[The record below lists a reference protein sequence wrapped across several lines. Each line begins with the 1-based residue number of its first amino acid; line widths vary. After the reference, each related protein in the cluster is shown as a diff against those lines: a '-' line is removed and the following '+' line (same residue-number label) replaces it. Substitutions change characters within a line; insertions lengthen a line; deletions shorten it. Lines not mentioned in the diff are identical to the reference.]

1 MVYDVVQI
9 VGIVKV
15 CYFRLKMYV
24 TVLFSFFLNLNLNLN
39 SLLVKRQIDNPS
51 PGAVTGGN

>member
-1 MVYDVVQI
+1 MFKPNLIARKVEINVIPLMLHTNSIPNVV
-9 VGIVKV
+9 
-15 CYFRLKMYV
+15 FD
-24 TVLFSFFLNLNLNLN
+24 LNLNLN

>member
-1 MVYDVVQI
+1 MGTGEDS
-9 VGIVKV
+9 G
-15 CYFRLKMYV
+15 
-24 TVLFSFFLNLNLNLN
+24 FFFFLLNLNLNLNLN

>member
-1 MVYDVVQI
+1 MRGDIGYSDVPHENRLILGTPKNKNKTKVQ
-9 VGIVKV
+9 
-15 CYFRLKMYV
+15 Y
-24 TVLFSFFLNLNLNLN
+24 LNLNLN